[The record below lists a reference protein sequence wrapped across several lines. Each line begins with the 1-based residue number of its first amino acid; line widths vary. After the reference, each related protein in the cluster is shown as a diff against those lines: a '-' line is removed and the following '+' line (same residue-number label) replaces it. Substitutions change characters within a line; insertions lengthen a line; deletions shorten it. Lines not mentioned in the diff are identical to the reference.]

1 MHVNAAKSAFT
12 NIVASRI
19 QNAGYICERR
29 VAANMD
35 NEASNSRPFSSLL
48 NPSRAVASWYAGLGV
63 FGLFIGLLNMV
74 GLSHPNPDI
83 KISWAG
89 YLTVGQLGE
98 GYVYN
103 TGFHPVSDT
112 VFFIITGV
120 IAAIGLKTIAA
131 SDGGIGGWFSS
142 MFGEEVWGALVSS
155 EEGTNRSLGAWLM
168 FLGIIFYISWG
179 VLYSGWV
186 DVGVYSVSA
195 ALFFLGYG
203 MKGAADVKDAEVP
216 LE

>member
-1 MHVNAAKSAFT
+1 
-12 NIVASRI
+12 
-19 QNAGYICERR
+19 
-29 VAANMD
+29 MD
-35 NEASNSRPFSSLL
+35 KEASNGGPFGFLL
-48 NPSRAVASWYAGLGV
+48 NPSRAAASWYAVLGIL
-63 FGLFIGLLNMV
+63 GLFIGILNMI

-103 TGFHPVSDT
+103 TGFHPIGDT

-120 IAAIGLKTIAA
+120 ITAIGMKTIAA
-131 SDGGIGGWFSS
+131 SEGGIGGWLSS
-142 MFGEEVWGALVSS
+142 LFGEELWGALVTS
-155 EEGTNRSLGAWLM
+155 EEGTNRTLGAWLM
-168 FLGIIFYISWG
+168 FVGIIFYISWG
-179 VLYSGWV
+179 VLYSAWV
-186 DVGVYSVSA
+186 DVGVYSVA
-195 ALFFLGYG
+195 AAFFLLGYG